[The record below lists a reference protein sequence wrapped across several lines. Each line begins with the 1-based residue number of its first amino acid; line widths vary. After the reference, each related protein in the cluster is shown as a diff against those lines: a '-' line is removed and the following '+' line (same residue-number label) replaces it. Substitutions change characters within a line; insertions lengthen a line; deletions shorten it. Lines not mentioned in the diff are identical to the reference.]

1 MTGTKYVI
9 DAAMGVRQGLFF
21 LRPAKQD
28 DDGHYIP
35 DPTQPHV
42 MSDTVGE
49 RTIAGIHHEDGP
61 EALDAFCEAHK
72 DALRKLLAQFL

>member
-9 DAAMGVRQGLFF
+9 DAGMGVRQGLFF

-28 DDGHYIP
+28 KDGHFMP
-35 DPTQPHV
+35 DPTQAHV
-42 MSDTVGE
+42 MSDTAGDREIVG
-49 RTIAGIHHEDGP
+49 IFHEDGP
-61 EALDAFCEAHK
+61 EALDAFCDEHK

>member
-9 DAAMGVRQGLFF
+9 DAGMGIRQGQFF

-35 DPTQPHV
+35 DLTQAHV
-42 MSDTVGE
+42 MSDTVGDRE
-49 RTIAGIHHEDGP
+49 IVGIHHEDGP
-61 EALDAFCEAHK
+61 DAVDTFCNEHK